1 MLESSSAARFIVF
14 EGGEASGKSTQAA
27 RLAQAMGA
35 VLTREPGGTPLGERI
50 RGLLLDPAATDISAR
65 SEALLMMA
73 ARAQHVQDV
82 IAPALAAGRD
92 VVCDRFA
99 ASTLAYQG
107 YGRGLDPGELARMSH
122 WASAGLVPDL
132 VILLVVPPSEAQ
144 GRLKAR
150 SADRIESEGETFFER
165 VSEGFVALASSDPQR
180 WRIVDGTGDPD
191 EVELRVR
198 LAAFEQSLGGG
209 ELTD

>member
-1 MLESSSAARFIVF
+1 MVESSSTARFIVL

-50 RGLLLDPAATDISAR
+50 RSLLLDPAATDISAR
-65 SEALLMMA
+65 AEALLMMA

-82 IAPALAAGRD
+82 IVPALAAGRD

-107 YGRGLDPGELARMSH
+107 FGRGLDPEQLTQISF
-122 WASAGLVPDL
+122 WASAGLVPDR
-132 VILLVVPPSEAQ
+132 VILLVVPPSVARA
-144 GRLKAR
+144 RLKAR
-150 SADRIESEGETFFER
+150 RADRIESEEETFFER
-165 VSEGFVALASSDPQR
+165 VTGGFVALASADPLR

-198 LAAFEQSLGGG
+198 LAAFEQPSAA
-209 ELTD
+209 ES